1 MMTWKG
7 LFEYIAISGVL
18 IFFVF
23 SETKAQNFGVGISPE
38 ISSRNLVKTDFVPG
52 IDEFIEESNSLSES
66 IIGFTAEAF
75 FVKPFARKMSFETGL
90 SLSRDGY
97 NSYLNDLSYE
107 SLLLLG
113 LVNSE
118 DPGFEST
125 KEIETQNRFLAV
137 GIPLRL
143 AYVSDG
149 KKLRFTWALGLT
161 PEYFLQS
168 TSTRIY
174 RFESGAEESFDNDFD
189 SKPADFNLTASA
201 SAGVEL
207 AIDRQSAIR
216 IEPMVRY
223 AAFPTFDRDAYEVN
237 LFSYGLSLK
246 YFFKL
251 NLQY

>member
-1 MMTWKG
+1 MKLKG
-7 LFEYIAISGVL
+7 LIESIAVSGILVT
-18 IFFVF
+18 FGF
-23 SETKAQNFGVGISPE
+23 SETSAQNFGIGISPE
-38 ISSRNLVKTDFVPG
+38 VSTRNLVKTDFVPG
-52 IDEFIEESNSLSES
+52 IDEFIDESNSLNES
-66 IIGFTAEAF
+66 ILGFTAEAF
-75 FVKPFARKMSFETGL
+75 FVKPFARRMYFETGL

-97 NSYLNDLSYE
+97 NSFLKDLSYE
-107 SLLLLG
+107 SLLALG

-125 KEIETQNRFLAV
+125 QEIETQNRFLSV

-149 KKLRFTWALGLT
+149 DKLRFTWAFGIT
-161 PEYFLQS
+161 PEYILES
-168 TSTRIY
+168 SSTRIY
-174 RFESGAEESFDNDFD
+174 RFETGTEQSFDTDFESD
-189 SKPADFNLTASA
+189 PADFNLTASV

-207 AIDRQSAIR
+207 AIDRYSALR
-216 IEPMVRY
+216 IEPIVRY
-223 AAFPTFDRDAYEVN
+223 GAIPTFDRDAYEVN

>member
-1 MMTWKG
+1 MKIIDFSKAIVITG
-7 LFEYIAISGVL
+7 LSVVL
-18 IFFVF
+18 IFT
-23 SETKAQNFGVGISPE
+23 ETKAQNFGVGISPE

-52 IDEFIEESNSLSES
+52 IDEFIEESNSLNES

-97 NSYLNDLSYE
+97 NSYIRDLNYE

-125 KEIETQNRFLAV
+125 KEIEIQNRFLAV
-137 GIPLRL
+137 GIPFRL
-143 AYVSDG
+143 AFVSDG
-149 KKLRFTWALGLT
+149 KKARFTWALGLT
-161 PEYFLQS
+161 PEYFIES
-168 TSTRIY
+168 SSTRIY
-174 RFESGAEESFDNDFD
+174 RFESGQEESFDNDFD
-189 SKPADFNLTASA
+189 STPADFNLTASI

-207 AIDRQSAIR
+207 PIDRTSAIR
-216 IEPMVRY
+216 IEPILRY

>member
-1 MMTWKG
+1 MKTKI
-7 LFEYIAISGVL
+7 LLESLAICGVL
-18 IFFVF
+18 IFSTF
-23 SETKAQNFGVGISPE
+23 SEMQAQNFGVGISPE
-38 ISSRNLVKTDFVPG
+38 ISYRNLVKTDFVPG
-52 IDEFIEESNSLSES
+52 IDEFIDESDALSES
-66 IIGFTAEAF
+66 IIGVTAEAF

-97 NSYLNDLSYE
+97 NSYIKDLSYE
-107 SLLLLG
+107 SLLSLG
-113 LVNSE
+113 LVNTE

-143 AYVSDG
+143 AFVSDG
-149 KKLRFTWALGLT
+149 KKVRFTWALGLT
-161 PEYFLQS
+161 PEYLLES
-168 TSTRIY
+168 SSTRIY
-174 RFESGAEESFDNDFD
+174 RFESGLEESFDNEFD
-189 SKPADFNLTASA
+189 SDPAEFNLTASV

-207 AIDRQSAIR
+207 PIDRTSAIR
-216 IEPMVRY
+216 IEPIVRY
-223 AAFPTFDRDAYEVN
+223 AAIPTVDRDAYEVN